1 MDNLVKS
8 CNVKL
13 VTWENSSILFLGQR
27 TVLWRARQIC
37 QVFDPHVIQSESC
50 CLAICF
56 SKKRKKN
63 LSCRSCFTY
72 LGLVG
77 RLSFT
82 SSWCFSP
89 NWTFYQL
96 RLVRQLKL
104 MGWVKEVGCGALFAF
119 LMCGCRRWQQLTN
132 ASGNNFSL
140 VYGEFL
146 QVQVLSFSCHN
157 FLFPSSYVE
166 GFPCWWEAL
175 T

>member
-1 MDNLVKS
+1 MLNWKHERTLQSCFWAKELFFDVLGKFVKFS
-8 CNVKL
+8 IHTWSNQNHVALQSVSVKK
-13 VTWENSSILFLGQR
+13 E
-27 TVLWRARQIC
+27 
-37 QVFDPHVIQSESC
+37 
-50 CLAICF
+50 
-56 SKKRKKN
+56 KKN

-119 LMCGCRRWQQLTN
+119 LMCGCQRWQQLTN